1 MSYTSF
7 LPALTLTSLSHTH
20 THTRYMCLYTH
31 TACTH
36 TDTQHTYI
44 YVFIYTHSYIHS
56 THTYTP
62 PTQPT
67 HTHFNTHHTYKTHIY
82 TDTHVHTHIANHY
95 WKFLEG
101 SNQAIHRCGS
111 KPVRNSI
118 KLDWIK
124 LQKARSIPIL
134 WIHRSLSD
142 SFKFSLSLSFCPC
155 AGPSWRRGLCFW
167 SGHWESRSFS
177 LWSCASPAY
186 WDLQRHS
193 ATCCRH
199 PHSDWGKAAKY
210 CGMPLFFKTQVK
222 LQLINIY

>member
-1 MSYTSF
+1 MRV
-7 LPALTLTSLSHTH
+7 HTH
-20 THTRYMCLYTH
+20 ARAHTHRHTTHLHIRIYIHTVTYTP
-31 TACTH
+31 
-36 TDTQHTYI
+36 HTYI
-44 YVFIYTHSYIHS
+44 
-56 THTYTP
+56 P

-82 TDTHVHTHIANHY
+82 TNTRVHTHITNHY

-101 SNQAIHRCGS
+101 SNQVIHRCGS
-111 KPVRNSI
+111 KPIRNSI
-118 KLDWIK
+118 KLDRIK

-155 AGPSWRRGLCFW
+155 AGPSWCRGLCFW
-167 SGHWESRSFS
+167 SGHWESVELLPLVLS
-177 LWSCASPAY
+177 SPAY
-186 WDLQRHS
+186 WDLQGHS

>member
-1 MSYTSF
+1 
-7 LPALTLTSLSHTH
+7 
-20 THTRYMCLYTH
+20 MCLYTH
-31 TACTH
+31 TAMHTH
-36 TDTQHTYI
+36 RHTTHLHIRIYIHTVTYTPHTYI
-44 YVFIYTHSYIHS
+44 
-56 THTYTP
+56 P

-82 TDTHVHTHIANHY
+82 TNTRVHTHITNHY

-101 SNQAIHRCGS
+101 SNQVIHRCGS
-111 KPVRNSI
+111 KPIRNSI
-118 KLDWIK
+118 KLDRIK

-155 AGPSWRRGLCFW
+155 AGPSWCRGLCFW
-167 SGHWESRSFS
+167 SGHWESVELLPLVLS
-177 LWSCASPAY
+177 SPAY
-186 WDLQRHS
+186 WDLQGHS